1 MVTTKA
7 FLILMFLTFGFSEV
21 VKRKNGWSFI
31 TGKNCGIKTS
41 IKYYDNFNLP
51 ANLSNLECIMI
62 RPPNSLHQK
71 TIFNCPN
78 EKEGYRSI
86 MAFCFQ
92 NCADLL
98 WEKNCNFLRSP
109 EQFIRTVKRQNNFW
123 NRMLFLTYSWRFLRS
138 NTSDQLA
145 FKLKKKKYNL
155 DLETCRKK

>member
-51 ANLSNLECIMI
+51 ANLSNLECVMI

-92 NCADLL
+92 NCADLRF
-98 WEKNCNFLRSP
+98 EKKLAIFLRSP
-109 EQFIRTVKRQNNFW
+109 EQFI
-123 NRMLFLTYSWRFLRS
+123 
-138 NTSDQLA
+138 
-145 FKLKKKKYNL
+145 
-155 DLETCRKK
+155 

>member
-1 MVTTKA
+1 MMTTKA
-7 FLILMFLTFGFSEV
+7 FLILMFLKFGISEV

-51 ANLSNLECIMI
+51 ANLSNLECVMI

-98 WEKNCNFLRSP
+98 WEKIGSFLRSP
-109 EQFIRTVKRQNNFW
+109 EQFIRTMKCQNNFW
-123 NRMLFLTYSWRFLRS
+123 KRILFLTYCWRFLRS
-138 NTSDQLA
+138 KKLEQL
-145 FKLKKKKYNL
+145 
-155 DLETCRKK
+155 

>member
-7 FLILMFLTFGFSEV
+7 FLILMFLTFGISEV

-51 ANLSNLECIMI
+51 ANLSNLECVMI

-98 WEKNCNFLRSP
+98 WVKICNFFEITGTIYLKSEALKQFL
-109 EQFIRTVKRQNNFW
+109 EQNAFSNILLEVYHIQYVRTISK
-123 NRMLFLTYSWRFLRS
+123 
-138 NTSDQLA
+138 
-145 FKLKKKKYNL
+145 KKKKKYIIWI
-155 DLETCRKK
+155 

>member
-1 MVTTKA
+1 
-7 FLILMFLTFGFSEV
+7 MFLTFGISEV

-51 ANLSNLECIMI
+51 ANLSNLECVMI

-92 NCADLL
+92 NCADLRF
-98 WEKNCNFLRSP
+98 EKKLAIFLRSP
-109 EQFIRTVKRQNNFW
+109 EQFIRALKCQNNFW
-123 NRMLFLTYSWRFLRS
+123 NRMLF
-138 NTSDQLA
+138 
-145 FKLKKKKYNL
+145 
-155 DLETCRKK
+155 